1 MTVPRRPSALGACAC
16 RLLSTLM
23 VALLLSRVAL
33 ASPTINSIR
42 LHASPEKTRLVFDV
56 SEPLDHT
63 LFVLENPLRLVID
76 LPGSTLAK
84 KARRQPLGVEGFCRD
99 GCYRHSIFVS
109 KTREPA
115 RRFRSVRIG

>member
-1 MTVPRRPSALGACAC
+1 MTVNLRSSIFGSWGRRRFCGLVVMWFLSSSAF
-16 RLLSTLM
+16 
-23 VALLLSRVAL
+23 

-76 LPGSTLAK
+76 LPGSTLK
-84 KARRQPLGVEGFCRD
+84 K
-99 GCYRHSIFVS
+99 
-109 KTREPA
+109 
-115 RRFRSVRIG
+115 SVRGQSLGSKYFKGTAVTDIRF